1 MNLRWLI
8 LIRDVAIVW
17 GLTFVGGFIVGVS
30 EVEGSRKLLA
40 IATSNILLGTIAFS
54 IVGCLTPTQRFRHLF
69 VVALGAWLTS
79 VFNVLGGAASVVRW
93 LFSVVILLITAG
105 AGGGLSFLF
114 VRTPDVRP
122 NS

>member
-1 MNLRWLI
+1 MNFRWLI

-17 GLTFVGGFIVGVS
+17 GLTLVGGLIVGVS
-30 EVEGSRKLLA
+30 EVEGSRKVLA

-69 VVALGAWLTS
+69 VVALGTWLTS
-79 VFNVLGGAASVVRW
+79 VVNVLGGAASVVGW
-93 LFSVVILLITAG
+93 LFSVVAMLITA
-105 AGGGLSFLF
+105 AVGGGLSFLF